1 MPGMRAGWGPHLLG
15 VIRLEMS
22 FVHSLMKNEKTRT
35 SPMPE
40 PGSDHTPT
48 ARGTEIAIASGAAAG
63 SVMYLFRSFLFTG
76 GSRLAGDHGD
86 ARLYVVILEHWLAV
100 ARGLAPVRDPNFFAP
115 YHDVLGYSDT
125 LFLYAPLFAAAR
137 ILGFD
142 PYLSFEFTLIAVKL
156 LGFAGL
162 YLLLRGKLGF
172 STMAAVA
179 GASAF
184 TLANIS
190 VTTSSHPQLWM
201 MAVFPMIAWLVLDYG
216 QWRFAGRPRRA
227 RWSLCGAAFLLGG
240 TIFSSFYVGFCAI
253 LGAGT
258 GGLIWLML
266 EKLPP
271 GGRPVN
277 RERWR
282 AVAADAGIAAIA
294 FLFWMGPFFYVYLPV
309 LRQTGGRHY
318 PDAYQ
323 FMKQWNDVFDVG
335 THNLVWGGTLGEFY
349 RKRLPL
355 FGESSEGL
363 TPLMVLFAVAA
374 WGVAMRRWW
383 QREHDAMTRDRRLA
397 KALVVLGLTSAA
409 LYVLTVRVGIHSWW
423 WVVYH
428 VVPGAAG
435 IRVPGRMNLVV
446 TLALIVMCASA
457 VEWMQRRGWRA
468 AAALVAVLMVTEQVN
483 SYDIGRMNR
492 FDENAYL
499 SRLGAAPADC
509 RQFFALTPRRP
520 EVPVIGEVDAM
531 MLAAE
536 RGVATVNG
544 YSGWQP
550 PGWNLDDFGPG
561 YEARVAH
568 YAMRENL
575 LDGMCTADLGS
586 GRWLDVRATR
596 GLLAE
601 RLALPADGFLSFRAG
616 GSAPQYELSG
626 WSGAEAAGT
635 WTLGPEARL
644 AFMVAPGRPLR
655 LRAELRTL
663 VRRPAVKVRVMA
675 GNREAAVWQLRGGFE
690 IESEEALIP
699 GEALKETLGVISLQI
714 DKPRSPA
721 ELGLSGDTRPLGVF
735 VESMEIVPGG

>member
-1 MPGMRAGWGPHLLG
+1 
-15 VIRLEMS
+15 
-22 FVHSLMKNEKTRT
+22 
-35 SPMPE
+35 
-40 PGSDHTPT
+40 
-48 ARGTEIAIASGAAAG
+48 
-63 SVMYLFRSFLFTG
+63 
-76 GSRLAGDHGD
+76 
-86 ARLYVVILEHWLAV
+86 
-100 ARGLAPVRDPNFFAP
+100 
-115 YHDVLGYSDT
+115 
-125 LFLYAPLFAAAR
+125 
-137 ILGFD
+137 
-142 PYLSFEFTLIAVKL
+142 
-156 LGFAGL
+156 
-162 YLLLRGKLGF
+162 
-172 STMAAVA
+172 
-179 GASAF
+179 
-184 TLANIS
+184 
-190 VTTSSHPQLWM
+190 
-201 MAVFPMIAWLVLDYG
+201 
-216 QWRFAGRPRRA
+216 
-227 RWSLCGAAFLLGG
+227 
-240 TIFSSFYVGFCAI
+240 
-253 LGAGT
+253 
-258 GGLIWLML
+258 
-266 EKLPP
+266 
-271 GGRPVN
+271 
-277 RERWR
+277 
-282 AVAADAGIAAIA
+282 
-294 FLFWMGPFFYVYLPV
+294 
-309 LRQTGGRHY
+309 
-318 PDAYQ
+318 
-323 FMKQWNDVFDVG
+323 
-335 THNLVWGGTLGEFY
+335 
-349 RKRLPL
+349 
-355 FGESSEGL
+355 
-363 TPLMVLFAVAA
+363 
-374 WGVAMRRWW
+374 
-383 QREHDAMTRDRRLA
+383 
-397 KALVVLGLTSAA
+397 
-409 LYVLTVRVGIHSWW
+409 
-423 WVVYH
+423 
-428 VVPGAAG
+428 
-435 IRVPGRMNLVV
+435 
-446 TLALIVMCASA
+446 
-457 VEWMQRRGWRA
+457 
-468 AAALVAVLMVTEQVN
+468 VAVLMVAEQVN

-601 RLALPADGFLSFRAG
+601 RLALPADGLLNFRAG

-721 ELGLSGDTRPLGVF
+721 ELGLSGDRRPLGVF